1 MKPFKIVDEEIAYL
15 EMYDDFVISSI
26 KDGIT
31 FDVEELNWF
40 VMILDKYYPNK
51 KFGYI
56 SNRIYDYSLNP
67 TTYFTSAMYE
77 KLNAMAIVCYSEI
90 AKKTALFEKNFS
102 KKPFEVFKDMEEAK
116 NWVLK
121 YQKK

>member
-67 TTYFTSAMYE
+67 TTYFTLAMYE
-77 KLNAMAIVCYSEI
+77 KLNAMAIVCYSE
-90 AKKTALFEKNFS
+90 AATKTALFEKKSLKSLLKFFKTW
-102 KKPFEVFKDMEEAK
+102 KK
-116 NWVLK
+116 LK
-121 YQKK
+121 TGF